1 VLAGSV
7 QLPQSSDSVVCLN
20 VHTFGW
26 MSDVG
31 AAVSPECLFA
41 TGLTPRDLLW
51 DRTVTVYAEPSKGG
65 GWS

>member
-1 VLAGSV
+1 
-7 QLPQSSDSVVCLN
+7 